1 MAFLVMS
8 LDKTGRTLELVDT
21 CLKNVAR
28 FKMSLQ
34 STRILC
40 QPETLRY

>member
-21 CLKNVAR
+21 CLKNVAIQNE
-28 FKMSLQ
+28 S
-34 STRILC
+34 
-40 QPETLRY
+40 PEH